1 MLPGC
6 LPDILRSG
14 EALAKF
20 AGASLRDWKEP
31 RYLRRVDNMTIVGNP
46 VASST
51 LDWGLMTYDGINGR
65 GKPRHQL
72 PAGLFAVKSTSLIP
86 AEREIAIDTM
96 AEWLALARGSA
107 PKRSITRTRISMSV
121 CSTCRTVGVD
131 AVIEAVG
138 MESHGAGRLMGKN
151 EIEAPASSLLTPCG
165 KRSLHVVQAA
175 SSYCL
180 ACSLGRPSRRPLVH
194 SSAKPSR

>member
-1 MLPGC
+1 
-6 LPDILRSG
+6 
-14 EALAKF
+14 
-20 AGASLRDWKEP
+20 
-31 RYLRRVDNMTIVGNP
+31 MTIVGNP
-46 VASST
+46 VAFST
-51 LDWGLMTYDGINGR
+51 LDWGLMTCDGINGR
-65 GKPRHQL
+65 GKSRHQL

-138 MESHGAGRLMGKN
+138 MESHGAGRLMEKMQSKLQHRASLRLVASGPCMSSRRHRLIAWHVRWVGHRGALWCIRRQSHHVK
-151 EIEAPASSLLTPCG
+151 EGADPCSEMPAPADG
-165 KRSLHVVQAA
+165 ADRRREERSIFPHHA
-175 SSYCL
+175 
-180 ACSLGRPSRRPLVH
+180 
-194 SSAKPSR
+194 